1 MAIDKRKIVGLLQA
15 GYKPREGGPGKRY
28 IVFTRGTATKS
39 AGLQNTP
46 ENWTLIKQIQ
56 QELDAQRQQE
66 EIEARE
72 DQSEEQAKKKEPTA
86 EAIVSAA
93 VALPTAPKPADIQTQ
108 VKMSDAV
115 KPSLETASWEYNLQ
129 LHLGRMVRYELQA
142 DVKLSEEERRD
153 PEKAARA
160 YLSFIQTLLKFREDA
175 KAYDRLMAENVVAR
189 GAIKE
194 LQTALNQFKEAF
206 EACAAS
212 MCAECRKKALYLL
225 AMKAATKPREVT
237 P

>member
-1 MAIDKRKIVGLLQA
+1 MPIDKRKIVGLLQG
-15 GYKPREGGPGKRY
+15 GYKPKPGGAGKRY
-28 IVFTRGTATKS
+28 IIFKKGDDTRS
-39 AGLQNTP
+39 AGLHNTP
-46 ENWTLIKQIQ
+46 EDWTLVKQIQ
-56 QELDAQRQQE
+56 QELEAQRRQE
-66 EIEARE
+66 VKD
-72 DQSEEQAKKKEPTA
+72 DQSEEAKKKEPTA

-225 AMKAATKPREVT
+225 AIKATTKPREVT

>member
-1 MAIDKRKIVGLLQA
+1 MPIDKRKIVGLLQG
-15 GYKPREGGPGKRY
+15 GYKPKPGGPGKRY
-28 IVFTRGTATKS
+28 IIFKKGDDTRS

-46 ENWTLIKQIQ
+46 ENWTLIKQ
-56 QELDAQRQQE
+56 L
-66 EIEARE
+66 EAE
-72 DQSEEQAKKKEPTA
+72 YGTQAKDQNPEGEKGGEEANKEVKEPTSQ
-86 EAIVSAA
+86 EIVAAA
-93 VALPTAPKPADIQTQ
+93 VALPVEPKPVDTQTQ
-108 VKMSDAV
+108 VRVTDAV
-115 KPSLETASWEYNLQ
+115 KPSLEAAGWEYNLQ